1 MHCVQQQRQTEAA
14 SFVVLVDTDSL
25 ADAAA
30 AAAAAAVTAGDD
42 ASDNVCDRY
51 EWLHCRQKPTKI
63 STKQLDKVYACVY
76 DGQTIKAHRQIR
88 N

>member
-14 SFVVLVDTDSL
+14 SFVVFVATDSS

-30 AAAAAAVTAGDD
+30 AAPAAPGDD

-51 EWLHCRQKPTKI
+51 EWLRCRQKPTKI
-63 STKQLDKVYACVY
+63 STKQLDKVYSCAY